1 MKSNRNNSLD
11 PISISNWRWAYF
23 LDETIKKFSI
33 FEPSPYPIKN
43 DFLFRESFIGSSS
56 NPKKVILE
64 TWALKTEKIRQAR
77 CACLQ
82 AGEITSVMNLVIS
95 PFNNYDLPF
104 FGADFVTLPSGHLIA
119 LDLQPA
125 LKGDIIHTK
134 YFLGKLKSIHSN
146 WQSKLPSGGDIPL
159 EARQYFSPAFLWSR
173 IPLGEEGDKLIS
185 QIIKPAFDEYLNSF
199 LDLVRDAKMI
209 SKERSFELFN
219 GQKKYMRY
227 RAEKDPARG
236 MLIGFFGKPW
246 TESYINNILFDLK

>member
-1 MKSNRNNSLD
+1 MQSNRNNSLD
-11 PISISNWRWAYF
+11 PISISNWRWSYF
-23 LDETIKKFSI
+23 LNETIKGFSI
-33 FEPSPYPIKN
+33 FQPKPYPIEN
-43 DFLFRESFIGSSS
+43 DFLFRESFFGSSS

-64 TWALKTEKIRQAR
+64 TWGLKTEKIRQAR

-104 FGADFVTLPSGHLIA
+104 FGADFVTLPNGHLIA

-125 LKGDIIHTK
+125 LKDDMIHTQ
-134 YFLGKLKSIHSN
+134 YFVGKLESINSN
-146 WQSKLPSGGDIPL
+146 WQSKLPLGGDIPSD
-159 EARQYFSPAFLWSR
+159 AKQYFSPGFLWSR

-185 QIIKPAFDEYLNSF
+185 QVIQPAFHEYLNFF
-199 LDLVRDAKMI
+199 LDLVTNANKI
-209 SKERSFELFN
+209 SPERSSQLLN

-236 MLIGFFGKPW
+236 MLRGFFGNLW
-246 TESYINNILFDLK
+246 TESYINNILFDLQ